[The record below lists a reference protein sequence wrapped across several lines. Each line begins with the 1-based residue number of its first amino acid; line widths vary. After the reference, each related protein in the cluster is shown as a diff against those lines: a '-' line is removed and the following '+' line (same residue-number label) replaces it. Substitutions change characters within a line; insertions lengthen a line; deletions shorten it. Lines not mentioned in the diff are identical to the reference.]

1 MIKRSLLSIHNASLR
16 GFSST
21 ASCLLKVGDS
31 LKHTRIFS
39 NEDLVKY
46 AKVTFDDNP
55 VHFDTESARNAGFED
70 RLVHGML
77 VSSLFSRILSSN
89 FPGAIHV
96 SQSLHFKLPV
106 YIGEVIVAE
115 MKAFTLRKINNK
127 YLAKFSARCFKNGDL
142 LALDGETVAILPS
155 LAVARAQVHHS
166 E

>member
-1 MIKRSLLSIHNASLR
+1 MRSLLSTRNPSWR
-16 GFSST
+16 GFSSS

-31 LKHTRIFS
+31 LKQTRIFS
-39 NEDLVKY
+39 NEDVVEY
-46 AKVTFDDNP
+46 AKVTFDYNP
-55 VHFDTESARNAGFED
+55 VHFDSESARNAGFED

-115 MKAFTLRKINNK
+115 MQAFTLRRINNR

-142 LALDGETVAILPS
+142 LALDGVTVAILPT
-155 LAVARAQVHHS
+155 LAMAQVHPS
-166 E
+166 G